1 MQSYLVEVDGLVACK
16 SQDWIYNALLLGD
29 LYDDILPRKHRQCAR
44 VALMSTTHPC
54 KLATYMTI
62 SCFE

>member
-29 LYDDILPRKHRQCAR
+29 LYDDILPRQHRQCAR
-44 VALMSTTHPC
+44 VTLMSTR
-54 KLATYMTI
+54 A
-62 SCFE
+62 S